1 MILSR
6 TLTPTACAVL
16 LAACG
21 GSDRIVDV
29 QEARAVKRPAPRLDA
44 TSAERFAPPRSESA
58 PMGGSQS
65 GAEPFA
71 YALPQGWAK
80 LSRVPMRD
88 INLTAPGE
96 VQCWVSV
103 LPPSSTALA
112 HLARWH
118 GQLGLPA
125 PDATAIDALPRVPL
139 LGGEAMRVDLRAAD
153 GTKRLIASMLLAP
166 ARQVFVRMEG
176 APDAVEAQL
185 AALRRFEESLRE
197 APVVAGG
204 DGSDEPEPAFGWT
217 VPPTWKAVTPGPM
230 MLQQFDLGDEV
241 KCWLTLL
248 RGDGGGTENNIARWC
263 GFAGK
268 APLGSDEIE
277 ALERWDV
284 LGARAIYVP
293 LLGDDGK
300 PGLVGIMIPLATHTL
315 YVRMSGSSGALKG
328 RLEAFKTFCTSL
340 ERRT

>member
-6 TLTPTACAVL
+6 ILTPTACAVL

-21 GSDRIVDV
+21 GSDRLVDV
-29 QEARAVKRPAPRLDA
+29 QEARAVKRPAPSLDA

-58 PMGGSQS
+58 PMGGAQS

-71 YALPQGWAK
+71 YALPEGWAK
-80 LSRVPMRD
+80 LPRASMRD

-125 PDATAIDALPRVPL
+125 PEAGAIDALPRVSL

-153 GTKRLIASMLLAP
+153 GSKRLVATMLLAP
-166 ARQVFVRMEG
+166 TRQVFVRMEG
-176 APDAVEAQL
+176 APDAVQSQL

-197 APVVAGG
+197 APAAGG
-204 DGSDEPEPAFGWT
+204 DGADEPEPSFGWT
-217 VPPTWKAVTPGPM
+217 VPAAWKAVAPGPM

-277 ALERWDV
+277 ALERWNV

-300 PGLVGIMIPLATHTL
+300 QGLVGIMIPLETHTL
-315 YVRMSGSSGALKG
+315 YVRMSGPSGALKT
-328 RLEAFKTFCTSL
+328 RIEEFKTFCTSL

>member
-1 MILSR
+1 MIPSR
-6 TLTPTACAVL
+6 TLTTTACAVL
-16 LAACG
+16 FLAACG
-21 GSDRIVDV
+21 GSDRLVDIR
-29 QEARAVKRPAPRLDA
+29 EARAVKRPAPRLGA
-44 TSAERFAPPRSESA
+44 TSADRFAPPRSESA
-58 PMGGSQS
+58 PMGGAQS

-71 YALPQGWAK
+71 YALPEGWAK
-80 LSRVPMRD
+80 LPRVPMRD

-125 PDATAIDALPRVPL
+125 PEAGAIDALPRMAL

-153 GTKRLIASMLLAP
+153 GTKRLVATMLLAP

-176 APDAVEAQL
+176 APDAVQAQL
-185 AALRRFEESLRE
+185 VALRRFEESLRE
-197 APVVAGG
+197 APAAGG
-204 DGSDEPEPAFGWT
+204 DGADEPEPSFGWT
-217 VPPTWKAVTPGPM
+217 APPTWKAIAPGPM
-230 MLQQFDLGDEV
+230 MLQQFELGVDV

-268 APLGSDEIE
+268 APLGIDEID
-277 ALERWDV
+277 ALERWTV
-284 LGARAIYVP
+284 LGAQAIHVP
-293 LLGDDGK
+293 LLGDDGQQ
-300 PGLVGIMIPLATHTL
+300 GLVGIMIPLGTHTL
-315 YVRMSGSSGALKG
+315 YVRMSGPSGALKG
-328 RLEAFKTFCTSL
+328 RLEEFKTFCTSL